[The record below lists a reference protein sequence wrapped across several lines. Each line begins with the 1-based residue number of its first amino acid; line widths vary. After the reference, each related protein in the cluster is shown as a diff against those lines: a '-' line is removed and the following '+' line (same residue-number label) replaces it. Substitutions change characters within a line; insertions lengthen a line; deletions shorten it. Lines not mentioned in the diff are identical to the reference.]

1 MFNVWLVLSQQYE
14 RLYIYLKQ
22 YFAIS
27 NTYYIHGILFL
38 VLFFLYIEVFMCI
51 PLVQQVIISDGAPH
65 SLAFS
70 L

>member
-1 MFNVWLVLSQQYE
+1 MYGWFYLNNMNAF
-14 RLYIYLKQ
+14 IYLKQ

-27 NTYYIHGILFL
+27 NTYYIHGILFF
-38 VLFFLYIEVFMCI
+38 VLFFFLHIEVFMCI